1 MKPQLSLLTSTALSA
16 TYPVSL
22 KLIYAAE
29 GAPLSPAV
37 ITSLRFALM
46 AGGAAFILSDRS
58 AGASVE
64 QPWWS
69 SRRPDRNLCQRTRQQ
84 KYGLQPCWC
93 LRYRR

>member
-69 SRRPDRNLCQRTRQQ
+69 SRRRPLGRRVFPVLLRNPPGR
-84 KYGLQPCWC
+84 KPGPEV
-93 LRYRR
+93 